1 MTTPNLQQDAAKTR
15 PRKAMKVFQDDVK
28 VNHTSHWDWDYLP
41 RNEVAQLA
49 AARSYQAP
57 VRTRGSSDP
66 ERSIRP
72 LLFGAAGAA
81 ATATLSAL
89 LLLVG

>member
-1 MTTPNLQQDAAKTR
+1 MTTPNFGQGSVKGR

-41 RNEVAQLA
+41 RNEVAQLT

-57 VRTRGSSDP
+57 MRAEGGSGP

-72 LLFGAAGAA
+72 LLFGAVGAA

-89 LLLVG
+89 LLLIG